1 MVFQVTNSNLLPT
14 ITQANLTTA
23 IKNALAAANFPTL
36 FDEVSGNPHRLIYEI
51 VLNNTATFGKAY
63 LEIEITNDLKVQQ
76 RLHTNWD
83 PIANTGVNSGPWGVQ
98 VEFNNSTEITFRG
111 FEKSDESRLVGIR
124 QSNIVHFLGYLRPA
138 NKPTWW
144 NENSS
149 LYCFIPAANNFIT
162 WHGADASNSP
172 YGNAT
177 YTSSLGRAQMAS
189 SNPIT
194 SKRDVVTGILLYANS
209 NQGAC
214 GRTSD
219 DLVMV
224 SGSGLG
230 IYDLIQVTANVE
242 EYTLLNPAAGG
253 LALRTT

>member
-36 FDEVSGNPHRLIYEI
+36 FDEVSGNPNQLIYEI
-51 VLNNTATFGKAY
+51 TLNNTATFGKAY
-63 LEIEITNDLKVQQ
+63 LEIEISNDLKVRQ
-76 RLHTNWD
+76 RLHTAWD
-83 PIANTGVNSGPWGVQ
+83 PVTDTGVNSGPWGEQVQ
-98 VEFNNSTEITFRG
+98 FNNSTEITFRG
-111 FEKSDESRLVGIR
+111 FEKSDECRIVGIR
-124 QSNIVHFLGYLRPA
+124 QSNTIQFLGYLYPA

-149 LYCFIPAANNFIT
+149 LYCFIPAANTFIT
-162 WHGADASNSP
+162 WNGAAASNSP
-172 YGNAT
+172 YGNSG
-177 YTSSLGRAQMAS
+177 YTSSLGRAQMATA
-189 SNPIT
+189 NPIT

-219 DLVMV
+219 SLVMV

-230 IYDLIQVTANVE
+230 IYDIIQVTPNTE
-242 EYTLLNPAAGG
+242 EYTLLVPAAGG
-253 LALRTT
+253 LALRTA